1 MIEQVRNLRQSTIAK
16 RSNAAP
22 LNSTKKASGKTV
34 SAPKVGVK
42 QPERCQIKE
51 EAGTSPK
58 SEHQKESRKSNR
70 HSGQV
75 EAAVSSCLEMKDE
88 AGLDSEQKCNNQ
100 GEANVPS
107 HELNSPLLS
116 ETCINI

>member
-16 RSNAAP
+16 CLQMHTFNTKAP
-22 LNSTKKASGKTV
+22 GKTV

-58 SEHQKESRKSNR
+58 LEHQKESRRSNR
-70 HSGQV
+70 HSGQELKQQFHLV
-75 EAAVSSCLEMKDE
+75 LEMKDE

-107 HELNSPLLS
+107 HRVKLS
-116 ETCINI
+116 TPFRDLY